1 MLKRVI
7 ILTNKTYR
15 LVSSILVLWLLLWI
29 YLSWAGIQD
38 DALIHLRY
46 ADNLFLTHSV
56 TYDGVHPNYGASS
69 LLYIF
74 LLAVLRAFTASPNL
88 PRVVSSIAHVLLIC
102 GITLLFVRAI
112 PRTSFLARLLGIIV
126 LCLLVAPSSVRWLDD
141 GMETGLALCFVTA
154 ICWVTFS
161 QSNGIAI
168 TPVHNA
174 ARYAACVAL
183 GFSSVLLRTE
193 LILLCGLASL
203 LLVCSIFES
212 EPEGRSPQ
220 QPRRS
225 LQSVL
230 GASHLLVGGLLAL
243 LFIRI
248 KMHVLLPDT
257 ALAKSDGVPEWSATL
272 FVTAKILIGAFSFG
286 AGMFLLWLLTFFLL
300 LRARRLSLTVLLPNA
315 AFPALFALAAFRGQ
329 LIQGARY
336 FVWTL
341 LFSILWNIL
350 DLGRVQPQRLAKS
363 SAAWAAYAF
372 LALVIVAMPLE
383 SKTLYPMLQD
393 RASLLKSF
401 ESSHLEYFE
410 GKRGISFD
418 IGLIGYFSRADI
430 CDLGGLVNGR
440 EKARLTVFQRREAC
454 VASHPDFF
462 FVDPDLIQDLSH
474 YMSFRDWQICG
485 RYDYK
490 NVTSNDPHYL
500 IVPRAT
506 APEVCRQVGNATPSE
521 VDTATR

>member
-1 MLKRVI
+1 ML
-7 ILTNKTYR
+7 TDKTYR

-56 TYDGVHPNYGASS
+56 TYDGIHPNYGASS
-69 LLYIF
+69 LLYIS

-88 PRVVSSIAHVLLIC
+88 PRVVSSIVHVLLIG
-102 GITLLFVRAI
+102 GITLLFLCAI
-112 PRTSFLARLLGIIV
+112 PRTSFVARLLGIIV
-126 LCLLVAPSSVRWLDD
+126 LCLLVAPSAVRWLDD

-154 ICWVTFS
+154 ICWVTFT

-168 TPVHNA
+168 TRV
-174 ARYAACVAL
+174 RYAACVAL
-183 GFSSVLLRTE
+183 GFFGVFLRTE
-193 LILLCGLASL
+193 LILLCGLALL
-203 LLVCSIFES
+203 LLVCNILFQSD
-212 EPEGRSPQ
+212 PQARSTHQ
-220 QPRRS
+220 SRRG
-225 LQSVL
+225 LPSVL
-230 GASHLLVGGLLAL
+230 SASHLLVGGLLAL

-257 ALAKSDGVPEWSATL
+257 ALAKSDGVPEWLTALS
-272 FVTAKILIGAFSFG
+272 VTAKVLGGALSFG
-286 AGMFLLWLLTFFLL
+286 AGMFILWLLTLFLL
-300 LRARRLSLTVLLPNA
+300 LRARRLSPTVLVANA
-315 AFPALFALAAFRGQ
+315 VFPALFTLAAMRGQ
-329 LIQGARY
+329 QIQGARY

-350 DLGRVQPQRLAKS
+350 ELGRVETQRSAKLS
-363 SAAWAAYAF
+363 GAWMAYAF
-372 LALVIVAMPLE
+372 LAFVGLAMPLE
-383 SKTLYPMLQD
+383 SKALYPMLQD

-440 EKARLTVFQRREAC
+440 EKARLTVNQRREAC
-454 VASHPDFF
+454 AATHPDFLF
-462 FVDPDLIQDLSH
+462 LDPASIQDISH
-474 YMSFRDWQICG
+474 YMSLRDWQICA

-490 NVTSNDPHYL
+490 NVASNDPHYL
-500 IVPRAT
+500 IVQRAT
-506 APEVCRQVGNATPSE
+506 APEVCRRVTNSTPSE
-521 VDTATR
+521 LNTAN